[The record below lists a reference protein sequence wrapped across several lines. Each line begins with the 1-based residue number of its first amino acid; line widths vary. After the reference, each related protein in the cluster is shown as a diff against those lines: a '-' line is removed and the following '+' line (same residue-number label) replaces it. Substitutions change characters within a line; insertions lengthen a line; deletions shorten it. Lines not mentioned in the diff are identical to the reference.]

1 MSERNFSLAFIG
13 AGNMAASLAHGL
25 IHSGISAA
33 NLRVADPVQAQREKL
48 AASGAIPFDD
58 NNSAIADCDVVV
70 LAVKPQVAQQV
81 VSQLQGL
88 KPTQLLVSIAAG
100 INLAS
105 LSLWSNP
112 DQAIVRC
119 MPNTPA
125 LLGAGMS
132 ALFANNYCT
141 EAQRKLAQTVLSAA
155 GETIWVE
162 EEQALDA
169 VTAVSGSGPAYFFLL
184 MEAMIDAGVK
194 LGLSRDTATTLTL
207 QTAYG
212 AARMAQE
219 SSDAP
224 GLLRQNVTSPGG
236 TTAAALDVFAKAG
249 FNDMVAQALT
259 AANTRAAALAKEFG
273 GEPE

>member
-25 IHSGISAA
+25 IQSGFSAA
-33 NLRVADPVQAQREKL
+33 NLRVADPVQTQRDKL
-48 AASGAIPFDD
+48 AASGAIPFDN

-105 LSLWSNP
+105 LSHWSNP

-162 EEQALDA
+162 EEQAIDA

-249 FNDMVAQALT
+249 FNDIVAQALT
-259 AANTRAAALAKEFG
+259 AADTRAAELAKEFG